1 MARNVRQKLEPA
13 LGNRAKRLQSER
25 QAAPRQAPQVE
36 LQESVAELLRRT
48 REQYGEDLKAV
59 AESLRIRH
67 VHLKSIEDGRFRDL
81 PGPAYAMGFV
91 RSYADYLGLD
101 GPDVVERFKDEVEG
115 LNRKTQLVFPT
126 PVPEG
131 KVPGGALILISLLL
145 MGIAYG
151 GWIYL
156 SNQGKTI
163 ADLIPPVPEHLQA
176 LVGGAD
182 PEEAEAQA
190 TGSADAPAEEFQ
202 VAEPGGVATD
212 TSAVQPAETAQP
224 DASTAPSDGEDLAAP
239 RSAAVMPVE
248 EVPAGGEPAAA
259 PVPSTPAAESAV
271 AGEAGVIPPSDE
283 FDSVEEAPAAENQI
297 PQAEGTLE
305 LAGAA
310 ETDAG
315 ASQAEGSEPVAPA
328 QAAEAD
334 GASESA
340 AAAPEPL
347 GDDGSVTLANVIDAQ
362 ARASAEAEQA
372 AQGTE
377 TATGDVIPAAPQLAV
392 RAQGREPQVYG
403 ADNEDAR
410 IVLRAKLDSWV
421 QIRDGEDGLVMTR
434 VLREGDSYRVPNQE
448 GLTLLTGNAG
458 GIEISVDGAPLAPIG
473 PVGSVRRDVAL
484 DPELLVQ
491 GRAVSQ

>member
-1 MARNVRQKLEPA
+1 MARNVRQRLEPA
-13 LGNRAKRLQSER
+13 LGSKGKRERPNR
-25 QAAPRQAPQVE
+25 PHPQVE

-59 AESLRIRH
+59 AEALRIRH

-91 RSYADYLGLD
+91 RSYAEHLGLD
-101 GPDVVERFKDEVEG
+101 GPQIVERFKDEVEG

-145 MGIAYG
+145 MGVAYG

-163 ADLIPPVPEHLQA
+163 ADLIPPVPERLQT
-176 LVGGAD
+176 LVGGGD
-182 PEEAEAQA
+182 PQEAETAA
-190 TGSADAPAEEFQ
+190 AEAPAEEFRT
-202 VAEPGGVATD
+202 AESR
-212 TSAVQPAETAQP
+212 SAERAAPEGAPAASETGSQAGERTASAPAE
-224 DASTAPSDGEDLAAP
+224 GLAAPP

-248 EVPAGGEPAAA
+248 QVPTDGEPAAA
-259 PVPSTPAAESAV
+259 RPAGDEASA
-271 AGEAGVIPPSDE
+271 EAGVIPPSDE
-283 FDSVEEAPAAENQI
+283 FDSAGPAPAAETEADE
-297 PQAEGTLE
+297 PLHFDLSGTADGSPAGPE
-305 LAGAA
+305 TGAA
-310 ETDAG
+310 APAAPE
-315 ASQAEGSEPVAPA
+315 SVAPA
-328 QAAEAD
+328 RAAEAD
-334 GASESA
+334 GA
-340 AAAPEPL
+340 APEIAPEEAP
-347 GDDGSVTLANVIDAQ
+347 TLARVIDAQ
-362 ARASAEAEQA
+362 ARANSEAEQA
-372 AQGTE
+372 A
-377 TATGDVIPAAPQLAV
+377 AIPAAPQLAARV
-392 RAQGREPQVYG
+392 EGREPQVYG

-434 VLREGDSYRVPNQE
+434 VLREGDIYRVPNQE

-458 GIEISVDGAPLAPIG
+458 GIEIMVDGAALAPIG

-491 GRAVSQ
+491 GRAVAQ

>member
-1 MARNVRQKLEPA
+1 MARNVRQRLEPA
-13 LGNRAKRLQSER
+13 LGSKGKREQPNR
-25 QAAPRQAPQVE
+25 PPPQVE

-59 AESLRIRH
+59 AEALRIRH

-91 RSYADYLGLD
+91 RSYAEHLGLD
-101 GPDVVERFKDEVEG
+101 GPQIVERFKDEVEG

-145 MGIAYG
+145 MGVAYG

-163 ADLIPPVPEHLQA
+163 ADLIPPVPEHLQT
-176 LVGGAD
+176 LVGGGD
-182 PEEAEAQA
+182 PQEAETAA
-190 TGSADAPAEEFQ
+190 AEAPAEEFRTAESRSAERAAPEGAT
-202 VAEPGGVATD
+202 VAPETGSQAGERTA
-212 TSAVQPAETAQP
+212 SAPAEGLA
-224 DASTAPSDGEDLAAP
+224 APRSAAP

-248 EVPAGGEPAAA
+248 QVPTDGEPAVAQPA
-259 PVPSTPAAESAV
+259 GDEASAEAGVVPPSGELDSAGSTPAAETGAEEPRHFNLSGTADGSP
-271 AGEAGVIPPSDE
+271 AGPE
-283 FDSVEEAPAAENQI
+283 
-297 PQAEGTLE
+297 T
-305 LAGAA
+305 GAA
-310 ETDAG
+310 EPAAPD
-315 ASQAEGSEPVAPA
+315 SVAPA

-334 GASESA
+334 GA
-340 AAAPEPL
+340 APEEAP
-347 GDDGSVTLANVIDAQ
+347 TLARVIDAQ
-362 ARASAEAEQA
+362 ARANSEAQQA
-372 AQGTE
+372 A
-377 TATGDVIPAAPQLAV
+377 AIPAAPRLAARV
-392 RAQGREPQVYG
+392 EGREPQVYG

-410 IVLRAKLDSWV
+410 IVLHAKLDSWV

-434 VLREGDSYRVPNQE
+434 VLREGDIYRVPNQE

-458 GIEISVDGAPLAPIG
+458 GIEITVDGAALAPIG
-473 PVGSVRRDVAL
+473 PVGSVRRGVAL

-491 GRAVSQ
+491 GRAVAQ

>member
-1 MARNVRQKLEPA
+1 M
-13 LGNRAKRLQSER
+13 
-25 QAAPRQAPQVE
+25 QAERQAPQVE

-115 LNRKTQLVFPT
+115 LNRKTQLIFPT

-176 LVGGAD
+176 LVSGVD
-182 PEEAEAQA
+182 PEA
-190 TGSADAPAEEFQ
+190 ADAPAEEFRTAGSEVADADRADSQ
-202 VAEPGGVATD
+202 AAEPATD
-212 TSAVQPAETAQP
+212 AQP
-224 DASTAPSDGEDLAAP
+224 TSPTPPADDSAEGTPAP

-248 EVPAGGEPAAA
+248 EVPADGEATAASA
-259 PVPSTPAAESAV
+259 PDVDRAASD
-271 AGEAGVIPPSDE
+271 EAGVIPPSDE
-283 FDSVEEAPAAENQI
+283 FDLADAAPAEVAEAEAPEPETARDDAAETETAAVEEASDPPLQFTESALSPDGAESGADSE
-297 PQAEGTLE
+297 P
-305 LAGAA
+305 GAA
-310 ETDAG
+310 
-315 ASQAEGSEPVAPA
+315 SAESRTPESVTPA
-328 QAAEAD
+328 QAAEV
-334 GASESA
+334 GA
-340 AAAPEPL
+340 EPTSTE
-347 GDDGSVTLANVIDAQ
+347 GSVTLARVIDAQ
-362 ARASAEAEQA
+362 ARANAEAEQA
-372 AQGTE
+372 AAA
-377 TATGDVIPAAPQLAV
+377 TAAGESIPAAPQLAS
-392 RAQGREPQVYG
+392 RGQGREPQVYG